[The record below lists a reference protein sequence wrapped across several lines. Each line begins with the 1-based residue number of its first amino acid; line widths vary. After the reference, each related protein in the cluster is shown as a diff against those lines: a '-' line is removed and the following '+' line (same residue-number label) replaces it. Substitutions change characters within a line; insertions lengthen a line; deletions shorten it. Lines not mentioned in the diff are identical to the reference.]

1 MTSDITDLMEDFLKS
16 AYPVRKMKVPNKAL
30 QRHALPHKRKFKK
43 VILINSNNI
52 FRVSDKDERYNA
64 MYALSKILCRVFKVK
79 QDETIPIV
87 KKHLYIT

>member
-52 FRVSDKDERYNA
+52 FRVSDKYNE
-64 MYALSKILCRVFKVK
+64 ICC
-79 QDETIPIV
+79 TW
-87 KKHLYIT
+87 YIYLRTM